1 MAIDRDN
8 YDALLES
15 LEGSYNIAPDQRDKS
30 LGEKFVAG
38 ARAGAAGLDAGIS
51 YADAAFQQITG
62 DTYERDQALLTAQRR
77 EQAASEYLEGLP
89 TFEQFLDAPDA
100 QGFVDQLAISTG
112 EFLPSA
118 IASISM
124 ALLGAATGGIGY
136 GALAGVS
143 SMALSSTAKTGAKKI
158 IKEAFEKRAKK
169 LETKTQAWNDLTEDG
184 YTILQ
189 ALRGAPG
196 VSRATRMGGL
206 AGAYAQEGVQGTG
219 VTYGEFARQDMLDD
233 REAAISAAVGFGPYA
248 AVGLGAEVVGTG
260 LVVSPFLK
268 SLQKVAAKK
277 AKTAPKG
284 SGFAALATELGKG
297 FGKGATVGF
306 AGGAVSEGTA
316 ETLQQGMTTAQ
327 KFAIDPDY
335 TTKDAKLDLMEAAF
349 KGFFGGGIIGG
360 AGRGTTQAAADAIAS
375 TNRTIQKAKDLVNDA
390 VEDMEQVL
398 DQPADAADK
407 KDFDKVEQYLQK
419 QKGQKI
425 PGTDV
430 ETKSP
435 EDFGIPPELV
445 NPPRGKDGIN
455 TETLTDSVKKPT
467 GDLIAELQVM
477 VSGKNPKKAVW
488 INAGTATLTKAQITE
503 AIGARQFFTGT
514 VENKGTIVALDQ
526 ATVNNVLEAGASKES
541 LAAAQGFSEVKN
553 ATHDRAI
560 VVETADGKEVHS
572 ETTNEFNA
580 PEVKQKLE
588 KAFENEP
595 NLKVQGPLSL
605 EEVTDDRK
613 ERFIDEYDLQ
623 VEQTVQAFSE
633 ASPEDASR
641 ILERHSDNY
650 DVLVQLRA
658 LTPEGPF
665 RQEIDKR
672 LKNILSVY
680 YTALSEKLGIPKS
693 EVPIKDA
700 VKAARKANEETREV
714 AGRTA
719 EKTIGAQTEIEG
731 QLAEQQAASETAQ
744 DLQTEQ
750 TDDETVEASAAA
762 EALTVTEQSK
772 ILVVGQGN
780 TRNQDAV
787 GWIAFDNNS
796 QFATPEQKEAIAEAT
811 RNLLSQYDEDADAA
825 GKVKFLQESYEYES
839 LGFSYPAGLLNTM
852 TALMKQNPSAEYE
865 IIGRVRREVSNKKY
879 KEQAQNPFFDPLR
892 FIRENYSLASS
903 MGLALDRTE
912 FVIAT
917 RRPPE
922 EVLVNAANEGQEEDF
937 VTPRKYLI
945 DSVAKNMASQKDF
958 RSKGFFVQRRGRDD
972 APKPINMVGL
982 IWDAKKIVTAEGA
995 YVEGDQKQSF
1005 RALEMVLGIGNEIG
1019 YEFFAN
1025 VKRGKRIEV
1034 VSFSDMSQRD
1044 IRNSPAEFYKKGL
1057 TPMTLGKFMTRHA
1070 RNQGKTFDEYAGAT
1084 GMLVNAI
1091 IDTQITERRAEAVRE
1106 AIRKKEA
1113 KERAEVLK
1121 AIGESA
1127 SEAYTTGSVNNLRV
1141 LVANY
1146 AESNKDESAAI
1157 ENRVRKEIEQ
1167 EIFAKTRQDVELQD
1181 SDYLIFTTESP
1192 VKSRR
1197 NNGQFQIIP
1206 NTVFSTEA
1214 SLIPEKLDTRT
1225 EEQKIGRV
1233 RKPTVDQ
1240 LTKRRKKPLSKE
1252 YANVK
1257 VKANEKRWNA
1267 KLPFDPSVMDSFDLI
1282 IDSLVAQAREAKAE
1296 LLPFQLSFE
1305 GTVID
1310 ERDQQDPDVVSA
1322 TRTLLSREGAQ
1333 DLEGQKYRA
1342 KNREQNDTK
1351 PAFYTSSNVRKGQ
1364 NIVEM
1369 SSNFRKHYSTLANPL
1384 IKVLN
1389 KFKFFGM
1396 SSNIHFITFNDIK
1409 YKTADV
1415 TTLNQNDDM
1424 QVLLQEAYS
1433 KKKAYEERG
1442 AGFDEYFRGGVT
1454 LRLPGRKNKDGSVTP
1469 NDEYV
1474 IVLDTDYYR
1483 GNGVQRTRE
1492 LGQTADA
1499 LITIAHELAHVIQLN
1514 YLDDVHF
1521 LPGVRDKLIQ
1531 EFNKAKEANP
1541 EAYGEANP
1549 NGFEEWFADRTAEW
1563 LIGYASDG
1571 RKWKGSKSAAD
1582 NYFLRIAKNIVK
1594 AWDSLIGTSVFTDRV
1609 NLKNP
1614 NPVFAEW
1621 IKSVTTAPKRTAGY
1635 ERSERQLTWDQK
1647 RLVLEMVSDNLK
1659 KVTDKKTYKALYKK
1673 TGNLVNKLLN
1683 DSPDAIELLNR
1694 IVRTAGGMLRSIGT
1708 PELRKLSFQLGGQ
1721 AASTEA
1727 GTEGLSF
1734 LQRAQKLN
1742 AEFQNSLAKV
1752 LGLDPKKGRFTL
1764 VNLKLTPEQE
1774 QAFFLAEDETISDQ
1788 ALADISEL
1796 GLKLRIHA
1804 REFYDKVLAE
1814 VDPKTGKPYLDIGLL
1829 ETMTRDGNMASYF
1842 TRSLDIRE
1850 LFANPQ
1856 KRALFENYTVGLIES
1871 GNFLV
1876 QKKNGKLGKPN
1887 LTMSYRDENGVMRNK
1902 KLTPEEYAE
1911 RYVDAILKLDVTDA
1925 QFERVMN
1932 PEQKDKVLGNV
1943 GLGFKSSLARTL
1955 AYRRIP
1961 DIDGAKDA
1969 SGEVI
1974 MRDYGYPTRVLRDLG
1989 LLQHPAQAYLGYGRH
2004 ASKRIALEKI
2014 GGEQGI
2020 EAAIATA
2027 PSRKQPLARKA
2038 VRSMLGKVDGPMNP
2052 AFRQFNSWG
2061 LFSNVVTTLTFSV
2074 LASFPDLAGPFLR
2087 SREFQSFRTGLG
2099 ILKDYATDPTKK
2111 QEFLQFALDVGAV
2124 TQDSMADMLMNAA
2137 EMEYMTEFTKK
2148 GTELF
2153 FRGIMLDQFTKFTRV
2168 FAAGM
2173 GRRFIIS
2180 LAQNTEM
2187 DPVRKKRYLK
2197 QLGVTE
2203 QEVLTWLKE
2212 GQDLNTPAG
2221 VKVSEAIYKFV
2232 EESIIRPNSA
2242 QRPMW
2247 ASNPYFALVWQLKG
2261 FFYAYGKTIIG
2272 GQAREIHARYM
2283 EAGAG
2288 AAALPLTMMALTI
2301 LPLTMLGL
2309 EVREYIK
2316 LLLGTVLPGA
2326 EMFGE
2331 KDYLK
2336 TNSMPLDTYAY
2347 EIFDRSGIA
2356 GPFGLLLPLVP
2367 GHQWGGPFE
2376 KGATILGPSADKV
2389 FDIFKYGPVDSRFW
2403 KEQVPFYGQ
2412 VW

>member
-38 ARAGAAGLDAGIS
+38 ARAGAAGLDSGLA
-51 YADAAFQQITG
+51 YADAAFQQLTG
-62 DTYERDQALLTAQRR
+62 DTYERDQALLVAQRR

-100 QGFVDQLAISTG
+100 QGFMDQLAISTG

-118 IASISM
+118 IASVGM
-124 ALLGAATGGIGY
+124 ALLGAATGGVGY

-143 SMALSSTAKTGAKKI
+143 SMALSTTAKTGAKKI
-158 IKEAFEKRAKK
+158 MKEAFEKRAKK

-196 VSRATRMGGL
+196 FSRATRVGGL
-206 AGAYAQEGVQGTG
+206 AGAYSQEGIQGTG

-248 AVGLGAEVVGTG
+248 AVGLGSEVIGTS
-260 LVVSPFLK
+260 LIVSPFLK
-268 SLQKVAAKK
+268 NLQKIAAKK

-297 FGKGATVGF
+297 FGKGATTGF

-316 ETLQQGMTTAQ
+316 ETLQQSMTTAQ
-327 KFAIDPDY
+327 KFAIDADY

-349 KGFFGGGIIGG
+349 KGFFGGGVIGG

-375 TNRTIQKAKDLVNDA
+375 TTRTVEKAKDLVNNA

-398 DQPADAADK
+398 DEPADATDK
-407 KDFDKVEQYLQK
+407 KDFYTTEKFLQR
-419 QKGQKI
+419 QQGQKI

-430 ETKSP
+430 ETKGP
-435 EDFGIPPELV
+435 EDFGIPPELI

-455 TETLTDSVKKPT
+455 VETLTESVQKPT
-467 GDLIAELQVM
+467 GDLVAELQVM
-477 VSGKNPKKAVW
+477 ASGKNPKKAVW
-488 INAGTATLTKAQITE
+488 INAGTPTLTKDQISGIFGE
-503 AIGARQFFTGT
+503 QLDFFVGT
-514 VENKGTIVALDQ
+514 VKNKGTIVALDQ
-526 ATVNNVLEAGASKES
+526 ATVNDVVEAEASKES

-553 ATHDRAI
+553 ATHDRAV

-580 PEVKQKLE
+580 PEIKQKLE

-595 NLKVQGPLSL
+595 NLKVQGPLAL
-605 EEVTDDRK
+605 EEITDDRK
-613 ERFIDEYDLQ
+613 ERFIAEYDLQ

-650 DVLVQLRA
+650 DVLVQLRN
-658 LTPEGPF
+658 LTSEGPF

-672 LKNILSVY
+672 IKNILNLY
-680 YTALSEKLGIPKS
+680 YTELSEKLGIPKS
-693 EVPIKDA
+693 DIPIKDV
-700 VKAARKANEETREV
+700 VKEVRKANEGRREV

-731 QLAEQQAASETAQ
+731 QLAEQQATSEDAQ
-744 DLQTEQ
+744 DTQTEQ

-762 EALTVTEQSK
+762 EALTEREPGK
-772 ILVVGQGN
+772 ILVIGQGN

-796 QFATPEQKEAIAEAT
+796 EFTTPEQQEAIAEAT
-811 RNLLSQYDEDADAA
+811 RNLLSQYDEDTDTA
-825 GKVKFLQESYEYES
+825 GRVKFLQESYEYES
-839 LGFSYPAGLLNTM
+839 LGFSYPASLLNTM
-852 TALMKQNPSAEYE
+852 VTLMKQNPSAEYE
-865 IIGRVRREVSNKKY
+865 IIGRTRREVSNKKY

-892 FIRENYSLASS
+892 FIRENYSLAAS
-903 MGLALDRTE
+903 MGMNLERTE

-922 EVLVNAANEGQEEDF
+922 EVLINAANEGQEEDF

-945 DSVAKNMASQKDF
+945 DSVAKNMASRKDF

-972 APKPINMVGL
+972 APKPINMVAL

-1025 VKRGKRIEV
+1025 VKRGKKIEV
-1034 VSFSDMSQRD
+1034 VSFSDMSQKD
-1044 IRNSPAEFYKKGL
+1044 IRTSPAEFYKKGPG

-1070 RNQGKTFDEYAGAT
+1070 KNQGKTFDDYAGAT
-1084 GMLVNAI
+1084 GMLINAI
-1091 IDTQITERRAEAVRE
+1091 VDAEAVAR
-1106 AIRKKEA
+1106 
-1113 KERAEVLK
+1113 LK
-1121 AIGESA
+1121 GE
-1127 SEAYTTGSVNNLRV
+1127 GRV
-1141 LVANY
+1141 
-1146 AESNKDESAAI
+1146 ESDEL
-1157 ENRVRKEIEQ
+1157 RKEIEE

-1197 NNGQFQIIP
+1197 NNGQLQFIP
-1206 NTVFSTEA
+1206 ATEFSTE
-1214 SLIPEKLDTRT
+1214 STILLDDPSPVLRGQREVPVTLDTRT
-1225 EEQKIGRV
+1225 EEQKISKIT
-1233 RKPTVDQ
+1233 KPTVDQ
-1240 LTKRRKKPLSKE
+1240 LSNEADFRVDPTGRTYLPAKNRLSKE

-1282 IDSLVAQAREAKAE
+1282 IDSLVAQAKEAKAE

-1333 DLEGQKYRA
+1333 DLEGQKYRN

-1415 TTLNQNDDM
+1415 TTLNQNNDM
-1424 QVLLQEAYS
+1424 QALLQEAYN

-1483 GNGVQRTRE
+1483 GNGIQRTRE

-1499 LITIAHELAHVIQLN
+1499 LVTIAHELAHVIQLN

-1571 RKWKGSKSAAD
+1571 RKWRGSKSAAD
-1582 NYFLRIAKNIVK
+1582 GYFLRIAKNIVK
-1594 AWDSLIGTSVFTDRV
+1594 AWDSLIGTSSFTERV

-1673 TGNLVNKLLN
+1673 TGSLVNSLLN

-1694 IVRTAGGMLRSIGT
+1694 IVRTAAGMLRSIGT
-1708 PELRKLSFQLGGQ
+1708 PELRKLSFLLGGQ
-1721 AASTEA
+1721 SASTEA

-1742 AEFQNSLAKV
+1742 AEFQNGLAKV
-1752 LGLDPKKGRFTL
+1752 LGLDPKKGRFSL

-1814 VDPKTGKPYLDIGLL
+1814 VNPKTGEPYLNIGLL

-1856 KRALFENYTVGLIES
+1856 KRALFENYTAGLIKS
-1871 GNFLV
+1871 DNFLV
-1876 QKKNGKLGKPN
+1876 EKKNGKLGKPN
-1887 LTMSYRDENGVMRNK
+1887 LFMSYRDEKNVVQKK

-1925 QFERVMN
+1925 QFERIMT
-1932 PEQKDKVLGNV
+1932 PQQKDKVLGNV
-1943 GLGFKSSLARTL
+1943 NLGFKSSLSRTL

-1969 SGEVI
+1969 NGEVI

-1989 LLQHPAQAYLGYGRH
+1989 LLQHPTQAYLGYGRH

-2014 GGEQGI
+2014 GGEEFI

-2027 PSRKQPLARKA
+2027 PARKQPLARKA
-2038 VRSMLGKVDGPMNP
+2038 IRSMLGKVDGPMNP

-2061 LFSNVVTTLTFSV
+2061 LFSNVITTLTFSV

-2087 SREFQSFRTGLG
+2087 SRELQSFRTGLE
-2099 ILKDYATDPTKK
+2099 ILKDYATDPSKK

-2153 FRGIMLDQFTKFTRV
+2153 FRGVMLDQFTKFTRV

-2187 DPVRKKRYLK
+2187 EPARKQRYLK
-2197 QLGVTE
+2197 QLGVTQ

-2221 VKVSEAIYKFV
+2221 IKVSEAIYKFV

-2272 GQAREIHARYM
+2272 GQAREIHARYQ

-2336 TNSMPLDTYAY
+2336 TNSMPLDTYIY

-2389 FDIFKYGPVDSRFW
+2389 FDIFKYGPVDNRFW